1 MNRLQHIIRAII
13 ISWIIFALGVIGYM
27 LIEKWSFLDA
37 VYMTAITVTTAGF
50 MEVHELSSAGRI
62 FTSIVLVAGVGYFFY
77 IAGLII
83 QSIVEGEIKAILGRK
98 RLDKKIRKLKNHY
111 IVCGYGRIGRVLS
124 QLIKEEANDIVV
136 VEQDK
141 SLVGVLEK
149 DKMHYIQGDSSDEEI
164 LAKAGIEN
172 ASFLI
177 AALGTDTANVFLVLT
192 ARQLNP
198 DIYIMARASS
208 PNVKKKLM
216 IAGANFVESP
226 YDIGAISMGLK
237 LLRPSVSRFLAIALS
252 RKKEAIQM
260 DEIFMPKSSKYTNVA
275 LKDSGIRQDFNLII
289 ISIKKTSGEM
299 LFNPHFETLLEPE
312 DTRIVMGKTPDLKKF
327 AKAIN
332 PKET

>member
-1 MNRLQHIIRAII
+1 
-13 ISWIIFALGVIGYM
+13 VIGYM

-77 IAGLII
+77 IAGLIV

-111 IVCGYGRIGRVLS
+111 IVCGYGRIGKVLS
-124 QLIKEEANDIVV
+124 QLIKEEALDIVI
-136 VEQDK
+136 VELDE
-141 SLVGVLEK
+141 SLVGLLEK

-164 LAKAGIEN
+164 LEKAGIKN

-208 PNVKKKLM
+208 PNVKNKLM

-237 LLRPSVSRFLAIALS
+237 LLRPSVSRFLSVALS
-252 RKKEAIQM
+252 RKKEGIQI
-260 DEIFMPKSSKYTNVA
+260 DEIFIPKSSKYTNVV

-299 LFNPHFETLLEPE
+299 LFNPHFETLIEPG
-312 DTRIVMGKTPDLKKF
+312 DTVIVMGKTPDLKKF

-332 PKET
+332 PEEN